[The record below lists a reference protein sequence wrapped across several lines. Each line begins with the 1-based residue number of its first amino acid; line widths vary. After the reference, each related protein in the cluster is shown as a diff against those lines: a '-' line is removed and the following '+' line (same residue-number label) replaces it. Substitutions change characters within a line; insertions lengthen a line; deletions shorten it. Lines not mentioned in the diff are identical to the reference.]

1 MEPRGIEMVID
12 MLRTL
17 GISEADVRD
26 WMGREVD
33 LFTIGE
39 AVPEDEDDDLP
50 PQEADIGRAA

>member
-1 MEPRGIEMVID
+1 